1 MTDMSSHRRLADLRA
16 SELPGK
22 VSDRSTLVLPLGA
35 IEQHGPHLP
44 YSTDL
49 IVAEAA
55 ATAVVD
61 AVGSELDLW
70 QLPALGYTKSN
81 EHAWNAGTFWIS
93 ATTMLAVLDDI
104 GRCAAATGAKRLAL
118 LNGHGGN
125 TALLGV
131 ACRELRLKYGL
142 KTFLLHP
149 MVPPDHGGT
158 TSASNELGMG
168 IHAGL
173 DETSMLLHLRPELVD
188 MGVAVRNVPEAL
200 AQNRHVRFGGSVSF
214 GWLSDDFGPSGVIGD
229 PLGATAELGARL
241 FGACVD
247 TLAGAFAEIE
257 AFDFGR

>member
-1 MTDMSSHRRLADLRA
+1 MSSHRRLADLRA

-55 ATAVVD
+55 GAAVVD
-61 AVGSELDLW
+61 AAGDDHDLW
-70 QLPALGYTKSN
+70 LMPSLAYTKSN
-81 EHAWNAGTFWIS
+81 EHAWNSGTFWIS

-104 GRCAAATGAKRLAL
+104 GRSAAATGAKKLAL

-125 TALLGV
+125 TALLNV
-131 ACRELRLKYGL
+131 ACREIRLKYGL
-142 KTFLLHP
+142 QTFLMHP

-158 TSASNELGMG
+158 VSGGGELGMG

-173 DETSMLLHLRPELVD
+173 DETSMILHLRPDLVD
-188 MGVAVRNVPEAL
+188 MSLAARHVPEKL
-200 AQNRHVRFGGSVSF
+200 AQNKHVKFGGAVSF
-214 GWLSDDFGPSGVIGD
+214 GWLSNDFGPEGVIGD
-229 PLGATAELGARL
+229 PVGANAALGKQIFDGCVRTLGEA
-241 FGACVD
+241 FG
-247 TLAGAFAEIE
+247 EISR
-257 AFDFGR
+257 FDFGR

>member
-1 MTDMSSHRRLADLRA
+1 MSSHRRLADLRA

-49 IVAEAA
+49 IVADAA
-55 ATAVVD
+55 GAAVVD
-61 AVGSELDLW
+61 AVGDDFDLW
-70 QLPALGYTKSN
+70 LLPSLAYTKSN
-81 EHAWNAGTFWIS
+81 EHAWNSGTFWIS

-104 GRCAAATGAKRLAL
+104 GRSAAATGAKRLAL

-131 ACRELRLKYGL
+131 ACRELRLKYRL
-142 KTFLLHP
+142 QTFLLHP

-158 TSASNELGMG
+158 VSGSGELGMG

-173 DETSMLLHLRPELVD
+173 DETSMILHLRPDLVD
-188 MGVAVRNVPEAL
+188 MSVAVRNVPEKL
-200 AQNRHVRFGGSVSF
+200 AENRHVKFGGSVSF
-214 GWLSDDFGPSGVIGD
+214 GWLSNDFGPTGVIGD
-229 PLGATAELGARL
+229 PIGSTAELGAKIWD
-241 FGACVD
+241 ACID
-247 TLAGAFAEIE
+247 TLSVAFGEINRFE
-257 AFDFGR
+257 FGR